1 MNFLNSL
8 FLYAYMFVIFD
19 RSPFEVEDSVKLFCL
34 PDPFVDPISVVLRRL
49 GNEELCCG
57 SLVKTVGRLKLAVHM
72 IQYKSHVTKKIF
84 YAVEFTECHEEQP
97 LFGYVLLF
105 IIFGC
110 ERFAVIQWL
119 KMEEWPL
126 LHNDDD
132 CMTDVVDAYS
142 NLQELI
148 GKHLLPAQE
157 THDLV
162 EILVGDITAH
172 VVCMKTLGSSCI
184 FVSRYPNIIECD

>member
-1 MNFLNSL
+1 MWFACQNCWETETGWSC
-8 FLYAYMFVIFD
+8 D
-19 RSPFEVEDSVKLFCL
+19 
-34 PDPFVDPISVVLRRL
+34 
-49 GNEELCCG
+49 
-57 SLVKTVGRLKLAVHM
+57 T
-72 IQYKSHVTKKIF
+72 IQKSRDKEIF

-126 LHNDDD
+126 LHNEDD

-162 EILVGDITAH
+162 AIPVGNITAQ
-172 VVCMKTLGSSCI
+172 VVCMKMLGSSCI